1 MGSPHLDS
9 YNNTPLARRKRRF
22 FRILVAAILLGFLGL
37 TRSSLTL
44 AGSATAFS
52 SIEHSTNGI
61 VSLRN
66 PRVIV
71 VKSTGKLYLFD
82 SETLIRSYPFVLGP
96 EPVGQKERAGD
107 GRTPEGRFRVCAKNS
122 RSANHRFLG
131 ISYPDR
137 EAAGRGLQSG
147 LISSGEAQA
156 ISDAHDQGR
165 CPSWT
170 TALGGA
176 LGLHGSSGTPGKQT
190 AGCIALAD
198 RHIRELFDV
207 LRIGDEVEILP

>member
-1 MGSPHLDS
+1 MGWSHLVS
-9 YNNTPLARRKRRF
+9 RNNTPLERRKRRF
-22 FRILVAAILLGFLGL
+22 FRLLGAVVLLGFLGL

-44 AGSATAFS
+44 AGSAAAFS
-52 SIEHSTNGI
+52 PIGQSKNGTL
-61 VSLRN
+61 SLRN
-66 PRVIV
+66 PRVVV

-82 SETLIRSYPFVLGP
+82 SARLIRSYPFVLGS

-122 RSANHRFLG
+122 NSANHRFLG

-137 EAAGRGLQSG
+137 NAAERGLRSG
-147 LISSGEAQA
+147 LISLGEAQA
-156 ISDAHDQGR
+156 ISRAHDQGG

-170 TALGGA
+170 TDLGGA
-176 LGLHGSSGTPGKQT
+176 LGLHGSAGPSGKQT
-190 AGCIALAD
+190 GGCIALAD
-198 RHIRELFDV
+198 RHISELFDV